1 MARESLIR
9 GASINFNQHNMEVLK
24 MQCNH
29 KDCEEN
35 WASDDQWAFD
45 EDGYCIRCK
54 DKTNINMESK

>member
-1 MARESLIR
+1 
-9 GASINFNQHNMEVLK
+9 MEVLK